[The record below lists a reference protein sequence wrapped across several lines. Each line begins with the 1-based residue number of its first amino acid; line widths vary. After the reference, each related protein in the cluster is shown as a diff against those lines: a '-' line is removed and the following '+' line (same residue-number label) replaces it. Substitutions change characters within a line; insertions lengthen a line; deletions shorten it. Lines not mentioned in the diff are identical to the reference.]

1 MPQKNLAYEVL
12 KQVAVRRD
20 QNQEQRNLIQG
31 KSFDEMLERAI
42 NRYKNKG
49 IDTVSVIEELLDLVK
64 NISEA
69 DKRGEELGLNEEE
82 IAFYGALADY
92 ESAVELLGNE
102 TLRLMAV
109 GLIKIIRQN
118 SGVERTLR
126 KNIQE

>member
-1 MPQKNLAYEVL
+1 
-12 KQVAVRRD
+12 
-20 QNQEQRNLIQG
+20 
-31 KSFDEMLERAI
+31 MLERAI
-42 NRYKNKG
+42 NEYKNKG
-49 IDTVSVIEELLDLVK
+49 IDTVPVIEELLDLVK

-69 DKRGEELGLNEEE
+69 DKRGEELGLSEEE
-82 IAFYGALADY
+82 IAFYDALADN

-109 GLIKIIRQN
+109 ELIKIIRQN

>member
-1 MPQKNLAYEVL
+1 VP
-12 KQVAVRRD
+12 
-20 QNQEQRNLIQG
+20 
-31 KSFDEMLERAI
+31 
-42 NRYKNKG
+42 
-49 IDTVSVIEELLDLVK
+49 VIEELLDLVK

-69 DKRGEELGLNEEE
+69 DKRGEELGLSEEE
-82 IAFYGALADY
+82 IAFYDALADN

-109 GLIKIIRQN
+109 ELIKIIRQN